1 MESLRASQRFPKTAR
16 LRKRAEFVNLSR
28 RGVKLQSANF
38 VIIIGANG
46 RQENRLGITVSGK
59 IGNAVTR
66 NRIKRSIREYFRRH
80 RAELPM
86 ESDILVIARRGAAEL
101 EGDGVRVE
109 LEIVFAAQRKRQ
121 LLNFMR

>member
-109 LEIVFAAQRKRQ
+109 LEKVFAAQRKRQ
-121 LLNFMR
+121 LLNFMK

>member
-1 MESLRASQRFPKTAR
+1 MESLRRSQRFPKTAR

-28 RGVKLQSANF
+28 RGVRLQSANF

-46 RQENRLGITVSGK
+46 QQENRLGITVSSK
-59 IGNAVTR
+59 VGNAVTR

-86 ESDILVIARRGAAEL
+86 GSDILIIARSGAADLDGDFVGGEL
-101 EGDGVRVE
+101 ERV
-109 LEIVFAAQRKRQ
+109 FKNQRRRTFQ
-121 LLNFMR
+121 SS

>member
-1 MESLRASQRFPKTAR
+1 VGSLTRSQRFPKTAR

-38 VIIIGANG
+38 VVVWAKGQ
-46 RQENRLGITVSGK
+46 QENRLGVTVSGK
-59 IGNAVTR
+59 VGNAVTR

-86 ESDILVIARRGAAEL
+86 ESDILIIARSGAAEL
-101 EGDGVRVE
+101 EGHGVRVE
-109 LEIVFAAQRKRQ
+109 LEKIFAAQRKRQ
-121 LLNFMR
+121 LLNFIR

>member
-1 MESLRASQRFPKTAR
+1 MGSLTRSQRFPKTAR

-38 VIIIGANG
+38 VVVWAKGQ
-46 RQENRLGITVSGK
+46 QENRLGVTVSGK
-59 IGNAVTR
+59 VGNAVTR

-86 ESDILVIARRGAAEL
+86 ESDILIIARRGAAEL
-101 EGDGVRVE
+101 EGHGVRVE
-109 LEIVFAAQRKRQ
+109 LEKIFAAQRKRQ
-121 LLNFMR
+121 LLNFIR

>member
-1 MESLRASQRFPKTAR
+1 VESLRASQRFPKTAR

-38 VIIIGANG
+38 VVVVWAK
-46 RQENRLGITVSGK
+46 RQQENRLGITVSGK
-59 IGNAVTR
+59 VGNAVTR

-109 LEIVFAAQRKRQ
+109 LEIVFATQR
-121 LLNFMR
+121 NANC

>member
-1 MESLRASQRFPKTAR
+1 MESLRRSQRFPKTAR

-28 RGVKLQSANF
+28 RGVRLQSVNF

-46 RQENRLGITVSGK
+46 QQENRLGITVSSK
-59 IGNAVTR
+59 VGNAVMR

-86 ESDILVIARRGAAEL
+86 GSDILIIARSGGADLDGDFVGGEL
-101 EGDGVRVE
+101 ERV
-109 LEIVFAAQRKRQ
+109 FKNQRRRTFQ
-121 LLNFMR
+121 SF

>member
-1 MESLRASQRFPKTAR
+1 MGSLTRSQRFPKTAR

-38 VIIIGANG
+38 VVVVWAK
-46 RQENRLGITVSGK
+46 RQQENRLGITVSGK
-59 IGNAVTR
+59 VGNAVTR

-109 LEIVFAAQRKRQ
+109 LEKVFAAQRKRQ
-121 LLNFMR
+121 LLNFMK

>member
-1 MESLRASQRFPKTAR
+1 VGSLTRSQRFPKTAR

-38 VIIIGANG
+38 VVVIWAKGQ
-46 RQENRLGITVSGK
+46 QENRLGITVSGK
-59 IGNAVTR
+59 VGNAVTR

-86 ESDILVIARRGAAEL
+86 QSDILIIARRGAAEL
-101 EGDGVRVE
+101 DGHGVHVE
-109 LEIVFAAQRKRQ
+109 LEKFFAAQRKRQ
-121 LLNFMR
+121 LLNFIR

>member
-1 MESLRASQRFPKTAR
+1 MGSLTRSQRFPKTAR

-38 VIIIGANG
+38 VVVWAKGQ
-46 RQENRLGITVSGK
+46 QENRLGVTVSGK
-59 IGNAVTR
+59 VGNAVTR

-86 ESDILVIARRGAAEL
+86 ESDILIIARSGAAEL
-101 EGDGVRVE
+101 EGHGVRVE
-109 LEIVFAAQRKRQ
+109 LEKIFAAQRKRQ
-121 LLNFMR
+121 LLNFIR

>member
-1 MESLRASQRFPKTAR
+1 VESLTASQRFPKTAR

-38 VIIIGANG
+38 VVVVWTKGQ
-46 RQENRLGITVSGK
+46 QENRLGITVSGK
-59 IGNAVTR
+59 VGNAVTR

-80 RAELPM
+80 RADLPM
-86 ESDILVIARRGAAEL
+86 ESDILVIARTGAAAL
-101 EGDGVRVE
+101 AGNGVRVE
-109 LEIVFAAQRKRQ
+109 LEKIFAAQRKRR